1 MNLQIT
7 AGLFIDYAR
16 KCNISLQMI
25 LKKVILKKLDNVTSR
40 SIIIG
45 KEVHADGIQ

>member
-7 AGLFIDYAR
+7 AGFFIDYAR
-16 KCNISLQMI
+16 MCNISLQMI
-25 LKKVILKKLDNVTSR
+25 LKKLDNVTSW